1 MTTRRRSARSTVV
14 GLALTGVLGLALA
27 GCAGGETPA
36 TPDAGAS
43 ATSDAST
50 TSETAATA
58 EHLSSDEL
66 TALFDTL
73 QFPPGEYATSAELLS
88 SIYPGLTVSD
98 PSCLAPFGAG
108 WESAATADDAAAEMA
123 TSNDRSMTAVVVS
136 SADPE
141 QAQTLFADAEEAL
154 ATCADGSQSFE
165 LSGLPID
172 LQLETI
178 PASVTDTDE
187 SVSWRATGE
196 VAGAPFTLVGITAVH
211 EGTAIA
217 LVGWDPETSAD
228 YVPTATQMFIDGF

>member
-1 MTTRRRSARSTVV
+1 MTTRTRSARSTLA
-14 GLALTGVLGLALA
+14 GLALTGVLALALA
-27 GCAGGETPA
+27 GCSGEGTSASPDTAAPA
-36 TPDAGAS
+36 TPDAP
-43 ATSDAST
+43 ATS
-50 TSETAATA
+50 EAATV
-58 EHLSSDEL
+58 EHLSSEEL
-66 TALFDTL
+66 TALFDKL

-141 QAQTLFADAEEAL
+141 QARTLFADAEEAL

-165 LSGLPID
+165 LSGFPID

-178 PASVTDTDE
+178 PTTVTDTDE

-217 LVGWDPETSAD
+217 LVGWDPATSAD
-228 YVPTATQMFIDGF
+228 YVPAATQMFIDGF